1 MNAALHRSVLP
12 VAAVAL
18 AVGVT
23 SCHHPDS
30 ILLVEVAG
38 DLNLMPAAFVV
49 TVTPGHMAS
58 KELRVMPA
66 GGGTVSLPASFSVE
80 LPGAVT
86 GPVTVMVEALDA
98 SSSIIAT
105 GTAAQRDLN
114 VGGQTILVVTI
125 AAPGGITIT
134 QPDAGGSIDASDA
147 GASDAGRFFDGAASD
162 AAVSDASAD
171 SGSGHGN
178 GNGKP

>member
-12 VAAVAL
+12 VAAVVL
-18 AVGVT
+18 AVGLT

-38 DLNLMPAAFVV
+38 DLNLMPASFVV
-49 TVTPGHMAS
+49 TVTPGQMPS

-66 GGGTVSLPASFSVE
+66 GGGPVSLPASFSVE
-80 LPGAVT
+80 LPGSVT

-98 SSSIIAT
+98 SSTIIAE

-125 AAPGGITIT
+125 AAPGGITIL
-134 QPDAGGSIDASDA
+134 QPDAGASIDASDA
-147 GASDAGRFFDGAASD
+147 GASDAGLPSDGAASD
-162 AAVSDASAD
+162 ASGGD

-178 GNGKP
+178 GSGKP

>member
-1 MNAALHRSVLP
+1 MNPAVHRSVLP

-18 AVGVT
+18 AIGLG

-38 DLNLMPAAFVV
+38 DLNLMPASFVV
-49 TVTPGHMAS
+49 TVTPGQMAS

-66 GGGTVSLPASFSVE
+66 GGGIASLPASFSVE
-80 LPGAVT
+80 LPGSVT
-86 GPVTVMVEALDA
+86 GPVNVMVEALDVY
-98 SSSIIAT
+98 STIIAT
-105 GTAAQRDLN
+105 GSATQRDLN

-134 QPDAGGSIDASDA
+134 QPDAGGSVDASDA
-147 GASDAGRFFDGAASD
+147 GASDGAVSD
-162 AAVSDASAD
+162 AAVSDAATGAD
-171 SGSGHGN
+171 SGTGHGN
-178 GNGKP
+178 GSGKP